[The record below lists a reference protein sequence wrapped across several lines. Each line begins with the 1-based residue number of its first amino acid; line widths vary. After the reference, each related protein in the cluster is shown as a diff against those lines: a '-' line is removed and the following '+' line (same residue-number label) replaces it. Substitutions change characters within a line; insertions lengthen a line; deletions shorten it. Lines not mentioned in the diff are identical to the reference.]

1 MWRRT
6 YLVLLLIRVYF
17 ALSPSYIHPDEHFQG
32 LEVFA
37 GRLLSYP
44 SRLPWEFTSKH
55 PIRSIFPLWPVYDVP
70 ISLLKWFYT
79 ETGTGSP
86 PAEVVYYVVRGV
98 MFLLS
103 FVLED
108 WAVHELVPLPRHRR
122 VAVVLVASS
131 YVTWTH
137 QTHTFS
143 NSLETL
149 LVAWGLVLIHR
160 ILDNKRRS
168 SLFSSAVLSFIC
180 VAGVF
185 NRITFPAFLAIPG
198 LQLLPHFWRKPLSL
212 IVFVVF
218 GLLFFFVAVFADTT
232 FYRPSASLG
241 DVLRA
246 PVITP
251 LNNLLYNTDSSNLAL
266 HGLHPHYNH
275 FIVNLPQLLGPA
287 IVAMVLQVYNLRSI
301 PSWLKNI
308 RAASAVSATA
318 MLSIFPHQEPR
329 FLIPCVPLLLS
340 CLQIRRSRIF
350 LVSWVIFNAALGFLM
365 GVYHQGGVVPTQ
377 LAIPSIVSATA
388 QGWSES
394 LKEPQSLSATVVWWK
409 TYSPPL
415 WLLGDNSTLT
425 LDLNIHT
432 RDLMGKPGPEMI
444 KELDSL
450 VPSCR
455 PKKKTYSRTPV
466 SQQSEA
472 VFVVAP
478 TSVTFLDQFVAPQS
492 PDPSLELLELWTY
505 RNHISLDDLDFGTDG
520 ILPTLQRVIGRR
532 GLGVWLARRPG
543 CREQA
548 IS

>member
-37 GRLLSYP
+37 GRILSYP
-44 SRLPWEFTSKH
+44 SRLPWEFTSDR
-55 PIRSIFPLWPVYDVP
+55 PIRSIFPLWPIYDVP
-70 ISLLKWFYT
+70 ISLLKWFYN
-79 ETGTGSP
+79 ETGTESP
-86 PAEVVYYVVRGV
+86 PAELVYYVVRGG

-122 VAVVLVASS
+122 AAVVLVASS

-149 LVAWGLVLIHR
+149 LVAWGLVLINR
-160 ILDNKRRS
+160 IIDKRRS
-168 SLFSSAVLSFIC
+168 SLFSCAVLSFIC

-198 LQLLPHFWRKPLSL
+198 LQLLPHFWRKPVSL
-212 IVFVVF
+212 LAFIGF
-218 GLLFFFVAVFADTT
+218 GLIFFFVAISADTI
-232 FYRPSASLG
+232 FYRPSASIS
-241 DVLRA
+241 DVLRS
-246 PVITP
+246 PIITP

-275 FIVNLPQLLGPA
+275 FLVNLPQLLGPA
-287 IVAMVLQVYNLRSI
+287 FVAMVLQAYNLRSI
-301 PSWLKNI
+301 PSWLKNV
-308 RAASAVSATA
+308 RAASALSATA

-340 CLQIRRSRIF
+340 CLHVRKSRLF
-350 LVSWVIFNAALGFLM
+350 LAAWAIFNAALGFLM

-377 LAIPSIVSATA
+377 LAVPSIISATT
-388 QGWSES
+388 SVKES
-394 LKEPQSLSATVVWWK
+394 QSVSATVVWWK

-415 WLLGDNSTLT
+415 WLLGDNSTLPV
-425 LDLNIHT
+425 DLNIDT
-432 RDLMGKPGPEMI
+432 QDLMGKPGPEMI
-444 KELDSL
+444 NDLEDLI
-450 VPSCR
+450 PSCR
-455 PKKKTYSRTPV
+455 KKQKSGSKQPD
-466 SQQSEA
+466 A

-478 TSVTFLDQFVAPQS
+478 KSVTFLDQFLAPQS
-492 PDPSLELLELWTY
+492 SESSLELLELWNY
-505 RNHISLDDLDFGTDG
+505 RKHISLDDLDFGTDG
-520 ILPTLQRVIGRR
+520 VLPTLKRVIGRR
-532 GLGVWLARRPG
+532 GLGVWLAQRPA
-543 CREQA
+543 CRYT
-548 IS
+548 